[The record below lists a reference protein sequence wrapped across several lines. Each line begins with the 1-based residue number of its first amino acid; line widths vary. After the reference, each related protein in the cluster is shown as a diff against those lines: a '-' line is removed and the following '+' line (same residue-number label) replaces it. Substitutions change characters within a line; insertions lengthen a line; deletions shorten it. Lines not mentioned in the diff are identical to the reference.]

1 MTLCHTVLSKCSESG
16 EINYKGSNSQEI
28 ALLKATAKMGFT
40 ISNIDQDL
48 MKIYYSNR
56 QESTIFE
63 IKHVIPIES
72 ERRRRMSVIVFNSS
86 TKEFFLLTKEYDE
99 MTKHMLFTQNEL
111 ISIEK
116 VVKDF
121 SKNGL

>member
-1 MTLCHTVLSKCSESG
+1 MTLCHTVLPKCSESG
-16 EINYKGSNSQEI
+16 EINYKGSNSEEI
-28 ALLKATAKMGFT
+28 ALLKASAKMGFT
-40 ISNIDQDL
+40 KSNIDQDL

-56 QESTIFE
+56 QESIIFE
-63 IKHVIPIES
+63 IKHVIPFES

-86 TKEFFLLTKEYDE
+86 TKEFFLLTKGYDE

>member
-1 MTLCHTVLSKCSESG
+1 MTLCHTVLPKCSESG
-16 EINYKGSNSQEI
+16 EINYKGSNSEEI
-28 ALLKATAKMGFT
+28 ALLKASAKMGFT
-40 ISNIDQDL
+40 KSNIDQDL

-63 IKHVIPIES
+63 IKHVIPFES

-86 TKEFFLLTKEYDE
+86 TKEFFLLTKGYDE

>member
-1 MTLCHTVLSKCSESG
+1 MTLCYTVLSKCSESG

-63 IKHVIPIES
+63 IKHVIPFES

>member
-1 MTLCHTVLSKCSESG
+1 MTLCHSVLPESSKSG
-16 EINYKGSNSQEI
+16 EINYKASNSEEI
-28 ALLKATAKMGFT
+28 ALLKAAAKMGFT

-48 MKIYYSNR
+48 MKIYNSNR

-63 IKHVIPIES
+63 IKHLIPFES
-72 ERRRRMSVIVFNSS
+72 ERRRMSVIVFNSS
-86 TKEFFLLTKEYDE
+86 TKEFFLLTKGSDE

-121 SKNGL
+121 LKNGL